1 MALFPNIPFLDDEDR
16 DIQQL
21 IEKRH
26 DEWIQ
31 FNQTQWHEASLDTRF
46 EAGDQDAFREVFG
59 HSITNSKRMFS
70 FNRMRRVANMI
81 TGHQRR
87 NRRSTVIVPIENGD
101 QQTADQFT
109 KILKWNDAQA
119 GVDHTISDAFH
130 RGAVI
135 TGMNLLGVDLDY
147 SHDPIS
153 GDMQIT
159 QYDYN
164 EFMIDPFFRNL
175 DLSDCQGIFFR
186 TFVTKARA
194 KSLAPDHI
202 ALIDELQPRGLRDQN
217 FMHLPES
224 FSRTASERIAYDQF
238 WYPAERQRTLIVD
251 TITGGTMEWL
261 GDDED
266 LEEFKERFPMVKS
279 MKQTVPTI
287 NLAVLIEGKVI
298 YNRRNPLNIDRYPF
312 VPIVGYFNPQMHDY
326 SLRVQG
332 VMRGLRD
339 AQFLYNRRKI
349 IELDMLESQVNSG
362 WKYKVNALVN
372 PEDIFLTGQGK
383 GIALK
388 STADMQDAQKIEP
401 AQIPPSVLEISQL
414 MGQEIS
420 EISGVSE
427 ELLGAASDDQAGI
440 LSMLRQSAGLTTL
453 QLLFD
458 RLDYAQKLLGS
469 IRIKVIQNNWTPAK
483 IQRILNEEPSDE
495 FYTKNFGKY
504 DAAVEEGFNTTTQ
517 RQLQFAQLIQLRN
530 IGINIPARSLVNAAT
545 VQGKD
550 ELIQAIEEQEQ
561 QAAQLQQQ
569 QTAAQVEQLR
579 AEAQRAEA
587 KAIADRGLGI
597 ERISRVDENR
607 ALAIERVAQS
617 QENRANARR
626 DNDQALL
633 NFIKALQEI
642 ESTDLQNIEK
652 LIRLSKEVE
661 RPEFQRGVEQPTSPP
676 EEQVPPI
683 EPQDLLQQLQG
694 SSEQTLPEQGIPEQD
709 QSDINQF
716 FS

>member
-1 MALFPNIPFLDDEDR
+1 MALFPNIPFLDDKDR
-16 DIQQL
+16 DIQEL
-21 IEKRH
+21 IAKRH
-26 DEWIQ
+26 QEWIQ
-31 FNQTQWHEASLDTRF
+31 YNQTQWHEASLDTRA
-46 EAGDQDAFREVFG
+46 EAGDQGAFRDMFG
-59 HSITNSKRMFS
+59 SNIRSNRMFS

-101 QQTADQFT
+101 QKTADQFT

-119 GVDHTISDAFH
+119 GVDHIISDAFH
-130 RGAVI
+130 RGSVI

-147 SHDPIS
+147 TRDPIS
-153 GDMQIT
+153 GDMKVT

-164 EFMIDPFFRNL
+164 DFIIDPFFRNL

-186 TFVTKARA
+186 TFVTKNRA
-194 KSLAPDHI
+194 KGLAPDH
-202 ALIDELQPRGLRDQN
+202 ADMIDELQPRGIRDYS

-224 FSRTASERIAYDQF
+224 MALNAAGRITYDQF
-238 WYPAERQRTLIVD
+238 WYPAERKRKLLVD
-251 TITGGTMEWL
+251 TITGSNMEWI
-261 GDDED
+261 GDQ
-266 LEEFKERFPMVKS
+266 EELDIFKEAYPEVQIID
-279 MKQTVPTI
+279 QTIPTI

-298 YNRRNPLNIDRYPF
+298 YNKRNPLNIDVYPF
-312 VPIVGYFNPQMHDY
+312 VPVVGYFNPQMSNY
-326 SLRVQG
+326 SLRIQG

-349 IELDMLESQVNSG
+349 IELDILESQVNSG
-362 WKYKVNALVN
+362 WKYKVNALVD
-372 PEDIFLTGQGK
+372 PTDIFLSGQGK
-383 GIALK
+383 GIGLK
-388 STADMQDAQKIEP
+388 STADMQDVQKIEP
-401 AQIPPSVLEISQL
+401 AQVPPSMLEISRI

-458 RLDYAQKLLGS
+458 NLDRAQKLLGS
-469 IRIKVIQNNWTPAK
+469 VRIQIIQANWTPGK
-483 IQRILNEEPSDE
+483 VQRILNEEPTDE

-504 DAAVEEGFNTTTQ
+504 DSAVEEGFNTTTQ
-517 RQLQFAQLIQLRN
+517 KQLQFAQLLQLRN

-550 ELIQAIEEQEQ
+550 ELVQAIEQQEQ
-561 QAAQLQQQ
+561 QAIQIQQQ
-569 QTAAQVEQLR
+569 QIQAQLEQLR
-579 AEAQRAEA
+579 AQAQLAEA
-587 KAIADRGLGI
+587 RAIADRGLGI
-597 ERISRVDENR
+597 ERLSRVDENR

-642 ESTDLQNIEK
+642 ESVDLENIEK
-652 LIRLSKEVE
+652 LIRLSREVE
-661 RPEFQRGVEQPTSPP
+661 RPELQAGIEP
-676 EEQVPPI
+676 EQVI
-683 EPQDLLQQLQG
+683 PQDQDPQALLQQLQQER
-694 SSEQTLPEQGIPEQD
+694 SDQEQITLERPLQRTNF
-709 QSDINQF
+709 NQL

>member
-1 MALFPNIPFLDDEDR
+1 MALFPNIPFLEDEDR

-31 FNQTQWHEASLDTRF
+31 FNQTQWHEASLDTRA

-59 HSITNSKRMFS
+59 HSINNPQRMFS

-101 QQTADQFT
+101 QATADQFT
-109 KILKWNDAQA
+109 KLLKWNDAQA
-119 GVDHTISDAFH
+119 GVDHIISDAFH

-147 SHDPIS
+147 SNDPIS
-153 GDMQIT
+153 GDMKVT

-164 EFMIDPFFRNL
+164 EFIIDPFFRNL

-186 TFVTKARA
+186 TFVTKNRA
-194 KSLAPDHI
+194 KALAPDHV

-224 FSRTASERIAYDQF
+224 FTRTASERIAYDQF
-238 WYPAERQRTLIVD
+238 WYPAQRKRILLVD
-251 TITGGTMEWL
+251 TETGSTMEWT
-261 GDDED
+261 GDDEE
-266 LEEFKERFPMVKS
+266 LEEFKKQFPEV
-279 MKQTVPTI
+279 QVVNQDIPTI

-298 YNRRNPLNIDRYPF
+298 YNKRNPLNIDRYPF
-312 VPIVGYFNPQMHDY
+312 VPVVGYFNPQMPDY

-339 AQFLYNRRKI
+339 AQFLYNRRKL
-349 IELDMLESQVNSG
+349 IELDMLESQINSG
-362 WKYKVNALVN
+362 WKYKVNALVD
-372 PEDIFLTGQGK
+372 PRDIFLSGQGK
-383 GIALK
+383 GIAVK
-388 STADMQDAQKIEP
+388 STAAMEDVQKIEP
-401 AQIPPSVLEISQL
+401 AQVPPSMLEISRL

-458 RLDYAQKLLGS
+458 NLDRAQKLLGS
-469 IRIKVIQNNWTPAK
+469 IRIKVIQNNWTPGK
-483 IQRILNEEPSDE
+483 IQRILNQEPSDE

-517 RQLQFAQLIQLRN
+517 RQLQFAQLLQLRN
-530 IGINIPARSLVNAAT
+530 IGIDVPARTLVNAAT

-550 ELIQAIEEQEQ
+550 ELIQAIEQQEQ

-569 QTAAQVEQLR
+569 QTEAQVEQLR
-579 AEAQRAEA
+579 AQAQLAEA
-587 KAIADRGLGI
+587 RAIADRGLGI

-652 LIRLSKEVE
+652 LIRLSREVE
-661 RPEFQRGVEQPTSPP
+661 RPEFQRGIEQPTAPP
-676 EEQVPPI
+676 EQQVPPV
-683 EPQDLLQQLQG
+683 EPQELLQQLENNSQP
-694 SSEQTLPEQGIPEQD
+694 QTVSPQPEQENN
-709 QSDINQF
+709 INQL